1 MVRTLLALALSIF
14 VLVPARAQTVGV
26 SLVLA
31 IDVSS
36 SVDEAEYLLQ
46 MRGLAE
52 AFRHPDV
59 LSAIGASTGGV
70 AVALVQWSDSN
81 AQTVSIGWTHVF
93 DPASAASFAEQ
104 VQATPRAFTG
114 GQTAV
119 GNAIQFSLAL
129 LDQSAYQPLR
139 QVIDISSDGRANSGA
154 TPMSHRDRAIAR
166 GVTINGLAIMNEEPF
181 VDRFFARNV
190 IGGGGSFLMTAE
202 NYEDFAAAIVKKL
215 VREIGAPLATP
226 NPSGAKILALRWPG
240 AALDRSHP
248 AP

>member
-1 MVRTLLALALSIF
+1 VTLVALAPLALPLA
-14 VLVPARAQTVGV
+14 PARAQTVGV

-31 IDVSS
+31 VDVSS
-36 SVDEAEYLLQ
+36 SVDEAEYALQ
-46 MRGLAE
+46 MRGLGE

-59 LSAIGASTGGV
+59 LAAIGASTGGI

-81 AQTVSIGWTHVF
+81 AQGLSIDWTHVF
-93 DPASAASFAEQ
+93 DPASAAAMSEL
-104 VQATPRAFTG
+104 VVATPRAFTG

-129 LDQSAYQPLR
+129 LDRSRFQPLR

-190 IGGGGSFLMTAE
+190 IGGAGSFLMTAE

-215 VREIGAPLATP
+215 VREIGAPLAA
-226 NPSGAKILALRWPG
+226 PSLGGATTLALRG
-240 AALDRSHP
+240 QSP
-248 AP
+248 APALSQPSLTR